1 MVRLHANP
9 HFLSQLELHRFS
21 GRRPGS
27 RRDGASRSLVVPLKR
42 SYNHYRHHLK
52 PGDLSE
58 HFISMKIQITLSA
71 AAWNGVI
78 VYHFVF

>member
-27 RRDGASRSLVVPLKR
+27 RRAAVR